1 MYDRMWI
8 LFNNFTS
15 QMYVVVSWGL
25 PCIQNGWLSLH
36 VRSIWHF
43 ARQSLQVRHCPEE
56 YGHVMVDFESYFILA
71 SKLDWEE
78 LIYIVFPACLL
89 IPVSYILLIFWANW
103 TCYSDG
109 AHWWLLG
116 CCSNTEA
123 VWSVGELAVVAQW
136 LEHWQLNMNCNP
148 ATSVQYKNYSQW
160 LSCFLSACVIC
171 YILELYSCT
180 IRCWY

>member
-1 MYDRMWI
+1 MDGWACMCVVFDI
-8 LFNNFTS
+8 LLDHLYKLGIAQKSMAT
-15 QMYVVVSWGL
+15 W
-25 PCIQNGWLSLH
+25 WL
-36 VRSIWHF
+36 I
-43 ARQSLQVRHCPEE
+43 
-56 YGHVMVDFESYFILA
+56 FESYFILA

-123 VWSVGELAVVAQW
+123 VWSVGELAVLAQW

-160 LSCFLSACVIC
+160 LPCFLSACVIC